1 MTNIEFI
8 FDNATDVETDLLVA
22 YYLEDGTSIEV
33 PGLNEAA
40 KAVDAKSSTGAKT
53 VLPGSGT
60 KARKIALV
68 GAKADELHSRRNSD
82 FSNGIELEGTGIH
95 RHLAAIGTR
104 GENVKNVVLAGKYEN
119 EDDVIQAG
127 IGALLGSYTIQKY
140 GADKVSGLEQ
150 LTILAPKGLDTHA
163 AAKRIKVLA
172 SSMMMIMNLVNRAPN
187 DLYPAK
193 FATYAQDAVA
203 DLPIEVEIW
212 DENKLAEEGC
222 GGILAVGL
230 GSDRG
235 SRLVKLSY
243 APKAASKKISL
254 IGKGITFDSGGISI
268 KPAKGMEAM
277 KSDMTGAATVL
288 ATTVAA
294 AVLGLNIKIDTY
306 LALAENMPGGRAQ
319 RPSDVITM
327 RGGKTVE
334 VINTDAEGRL
344 VMGDALALA
353 AETDTDAIVDVATL
367 TGAQIVGLGERTA
380 GVMGS
385 AHVREAIVSSA
396 AKVGEAMWSAPLP
409 SYLLD
414 SLKSDVA
421 DIANSGTRAGGMM
434 VAGIFLQEFV
444 ADKPWA
450 HIDIAGPSYNDGSPW
465 GANNKGATGM
475 SMLTLV
481 NWAESLA

>member
-8 FDNATDVETDLLVA
+8 INNAADVEADLLVA
-22 YYLEDGTSIEV
+22 YYLEDGASIEV

-40 KAVDAKSSTGAKT
+40 KAVDAKTSTGAKT
-53 VLPGSGT
+53 ILPGT
-60 KARKIALV
+60 EIKARKIALV

-104 GENVKNVVLAGKYEN
+104 GENAKNVVLAGKYEN

-127 IGALLGSYTIQKY
+127 IGALLGSYTTQKY
-140 GADKVSGLEQ
+140 GAEKASGLEQ
-150 LTILAPKGLDTHA
+150 LTILAPEGIDTHTV
-163 AAKRIKVLA
+163 AKRIKVLA
-172 SSMMMIMNLVNRAPN
+172 SSMMMIMDLVNRAPN

-193 FATYAQDAVA
+193 FSTYVQDAVA

-243 APKAASKKISL
+243 APKNASKKISL

-294 AVLGLNIKIDTY
+294 AVLGLNVKIDTY

-334 VINTDAEGRL
+334 VLNTDAEGRL

-353 AETDTDAIVDVATL
+353 AETDTDAIVDIATL

-385 AHVREAIVSSA
+385 ANVRDSIVSSA
-396 AKVGEAMWSAPLP
+396 AKMGEAMWSAPLP

-434 VAGIFLQEFV
+434 VAGVFLQEFV

>member
-8 FDNATDVETDLLVA
+8 FDNAADVETDLLVA
-22 YYLEDGTSIEV
+22 YYLEDGANIEV

-53 VLPGSGT
+53 VLPGIET

-95 RHLAAIGTR
+95 RHLAAIATR
-104 GENVKNVVLAGKYEN
+104 GENATNVVLAGKYEN

-140 GADKVSGLEQ
+140 GTEKASGLEQ
-150 LTILAPKGLDTHA
+150 LTILAPKGVDTHA

-172 SSMMMIMNLVNRAPN
+172 SSMMMIMDLVNRAPN

-193 FATYAQDAVA
+193 FATYAQDSVA

-243 APKAASKKISL
+243 APKNASKKISL

-294 AVLGLNIKIDTY
+294 AVLGLNVKIDTY

-353 AETDTDAIVDVATL
+353 AETDTDAIIDVATL

-385 AHVREAIVSSA
+385 ANVRDAIVSSA
-396 AKVGEAMWSAPLP
+396 ATVGEAMWSAPLP

-434 VAGIFLQEFV
+434 VAGVFLQEFV

>member
-8 FDNATDVETDLLVA
+8 FDNAADVETDLVVA
-22 YYLEDGTSIEV
+22 YYLEDGANIEV

-53 VLPGSGT
+53 VLPGIET

-68 GAKADELHSRRNSD
+68 GAKADELHSRRRSD

-140 GADKVSGLEQ
+140 GAEKVSELEQ

-163 AAKRIKVLA
+163 VAKRIKVLA

-193 FATYAQDAVA
+193 FATYVQDAVA
-203 DLPIEVEIW
+203 DLPIAVEIW

-243 APKAASKKISL
+243 APKNASKKISL

-294 AVLGLNIKIDTY
+294 AVLGLNVKIDTY

-353 AETDTDAIVDVATL
+353 AETDTDAIIDVATL

-385 AHVREAIVSSA
+385 ANVRDAIVSSA
-396 AKVGEAMWSAPLP
+396 ATVGEAMWSAPLP

-434 VAGIFLQEFV
+434 VAGVFLQEFV